1 MVQEKTEITSL
12 SNNLVTGE
20 VSIKMSHKVI
30 FDSGRVLEDAQKPKN
45 ITINFSEVLKT
56 PITTEQPPNETR
68 VIGTTLDEEGNTVEV
83 TEEYTPLKPKN
94 RLDKYNER
102 LTLLSQYIRQDNR
115 MFNQVKSNWSFLL
128 MEKAQQDGEQWDLV

>member
-20 VSIKMSHKVI
+20 VSIKISHKVI

-45 ITINFSEVLKT
+45 ITINFSEILKT

-68 VIGTTLDEEGNTVEV
+68 VIGTTLDQDGNTVEV

-102 LTLLSQYIRQDNR
+102 LELLTNYIRQDNR

>member
-30 FDSGRVLEDAQKPKN
+30 FDNGRVLEDAQKPKN

-56 PITTEQPPNETR
+56 PITTEQPLNETR
-68 VIGTTLDEEGNTVEV
+68 VIGTTLDQDGNTVEV

-102 LTLLSQYIRQDNR
+102 LELLTNYIRQDNR